1 VSSPAAQRR
10 WKGVGQLTR
19 RGFVL
24 HTHWDSWPAP
34 LRDFCPGDLPEPDGT
49 RIARSR
55 TALSIRGATGF
66 TLLEVLT
73 GLTVAA
79 LTLAIGFATLAFLY
93 DSREPVDGAAA
104 LALQGANTRTLI
116 CRWLGESRLRAR
128 DGGGAFF
135 HGVNREEDG
144 LPSDE
149 IVFPTTAATPLG
161 VRRTVVRLYID
172 RDMGTPQRGLV
183 AELTERFTDQPHLV
197 ELVPEAGTLDIRYLF
212 PLRGGGGE
220 WVDSWAPGMDHLPR
234 AVELVLGS
242 TPPDTLPTVLRYPI
256 RVVLE
261 AVR

>member
-1 VSSPAAQRR
+1 VFVVPTHRDSGPAARR
-10 WKGVGQLTR
+10 DPR
-19 RGFVL
+19 
-24 HTHWDSWPAP
+24 
-34 LRDFCPGDLPEPDGT
+34 PGDLPEEDGT
-49 RIARSR
+49 RIAGSR

-73 GLTVAA
+73 GLTAIA
-79 LTLAIGFATLAFLY
+79 LTLAIGFATLGFLY
-93 DSREPVDGAAA
+93 DSREPVDQAAA
-104 LALQGANTRTLI
+104 LTLQGANTRALI

-172 RDMGTPQRGLV
+172 REMGTPQRGLV
-183 AELTERFTDQPHLV
+183 AELTERFTDQPRLV
-197 ELVPEAGTLDIRYLF
+197 ELVPEAGALDIRYLF
-212 PLRGGGGE
+212 PLRGGEGE

-234 AVELVLGS
+234 AVELVLGPN
-242 TPPDTLPTVLRYPI
+242 PPDTLPTVLRYPI

-261 AVR
+261 TVR